1 MIITLF
7 QSVKEDRPFTR
18 SLGLSGVTAAG
29 RNALNPCRVRA
40 GLVYLPSLNQF
51 RRMSMSSIAFACVLV
66 NVPNQ
71 STIAQS
77 DRGVYQVVFA
87 PVFSDFPV
95 INVTQF
101 FNGQNGNTLS
111 NVTQNVGYSSG
122 SPTDNAT
129 GVFVERQANGT
140 YVAQVVTGNQG
151 NGELWRSFALSAMGP
166 AANP

>member
-1 MIITLF
+1 
-7 QSVKEDRPFTR
+7 
-18 SLGLSGVTAAG
+18 
-29 RNALNPCRVRA
+29 
-40 GLVYLPSLNQF
+40 
-51 RRMSMSSIAFACVLV
+51 MSSIAFACVLV

-71 STIAQS
+71 STIAQTDVTTYAQQNIS
-77 DRGVYQVVFA
+77 SVNITANRGVYQVVFA

-95 INVTQF
+95 VNVTQF

-166 AANP
+166 AANT